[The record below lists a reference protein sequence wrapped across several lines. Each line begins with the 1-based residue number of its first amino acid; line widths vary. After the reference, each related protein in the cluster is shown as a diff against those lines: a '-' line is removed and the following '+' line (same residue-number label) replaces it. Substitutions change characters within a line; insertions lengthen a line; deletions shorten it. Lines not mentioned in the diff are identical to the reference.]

1 MSLTFHSVHLGEQS
15 SVETRLLFRFP
26 FCLPSSPLSGSYHGL
41 TPFTDYMITTYY
53 NLYNTT
59 FVKVCK
65 YYNTKYL
72 FVKSLYSFGT
82 LVIHLPS
89 LPVVEG
95 GECLPLFR
103 HCPPLGLLR
112 FAHNDRQK
120 KLAMTHPLA
129 IAHHSPSRHCRAHT
143 LSSLRGAL
151 PLLDSPLKLLGQG
164 SQEIS
169 VELCLLEPV
178 QYPLG
183 SFSKVNRVG
192 GNHRY
197 HTPQ

>member
-1 MSLTFHSVHLGEQS
+1 MSLTFHPAHRGERG

-41 TPFTDYMITTYY
+41 TPFIAYMIITYY

-89 LPVVEG
+89 FSGTLVTHLPSLKVVG
-95 GECLPLFR
+95 RRMFASVSSLPTTGIASPFYR
-103 HCPPLGLLR
+103 R
-112 FAHNDRQK
+112 AHNDR
-120 KLAMTHPLA
+120 LANMMPIILLKGFN
-129 IAHHSPSRHCRAHT
+129 RF
-143 LSSLRGAL
+143 SS
-151 PLLDSPLKLLGQG
+151 
-164 SQEIS
+164 
-169 VELCLLEPV
+169 
-178 QYPLG
+178 
-183 SFSKVNRVG
+183 
-192 GNHRY
+192 
-197 HTPQ
+197 